1 MAEPREIPQLVTDL
15 VDMTKE
21 YARQETIE
29 PAKKLGKAA
38 GMSLLAGLLWSI
50 GAILISVAGMRYLVR
65 ALPDTP
71 LSSALGYT
79 IAAVALASIA
89 GFIMWF
95 VTREDA
101 KGK

>member
-1 MAEPREIPQLVTDL
+1 MAEPSEIPQMVTDL

-21 YARQETIE
+21 YAIQETVE

-38 GMSLLAGLLWSI
+38 GMSLLAGFLWSI

-79 IAAVALASIA
+79 IAAVALLSIA
-89 GFIMWF
+89 GFIMWV
-95 VTREDA
+95 VTREN
-101 KGK
+101 G

>member
-1 MAEPREIPQLVTDL
+1 MADAREIPQLVSDL
-15 VDMTKE
+15 VGMTKQ
-21 YARQETIE
+21 YAIQETVE
-29 PAKKLGKAA
+29 PAKKLGRAA

-79 IAAVALASIA
+79 IASVAMLSIA
-89 GFIMWF
+89 GFIVYL
-95 VTREDA
+95 VTRQND
-101 KGK
+101 

>member
-1 MAEPREIPQLVTDL
+1 MVTDL

-21 YARQETIE
+21 YALQETVE

-38 GMSLLAGLLWSI
+38 GMSLLAGFLWSV
-50 GAILISVAGMRYLVR
+50 GALLIAVAGMRYLVR

-79 IAAVALASIA
+79 IAAVGLLSIA
-89 GFIMWF
+89 GFIMWL
-95 VTREDA
+95 VTRDN
-101 KGK
+101 G

>member
-1 MAEPREIPQLVTDL
+1 MVTDL

-21 YARQETIE
+21 YAIQETVE

-38 GMSLLAGLLWSI
+38 GMSFLAGLLWSV

-79 IAAVALASIA
+79 IASVAMLSIA
-89 GFIMWF
+89 AFIMWV
-95 VTREDA
+95 VTRDN
-101 KGK
+101 G

>member
-15 VDMTKE
+15 VDMTKQ
-21 YARQETIE
+21 YAIQETVE

-38 GMSLLAGLLWSI
+38 AMSLLAGLLWSV

-79 IAAVALASIA
+79 IAAVGLLSIA
-89 GFIMWF
+89 GFIMWV
-95 VTREDA
+95 VTRDN
-101 KGK
+101 G

>member
-1 MAEPREIPQLVTDL
+1 MADAREIPQLVSDL
-15 VDMTKE
+15 VGMTKQ
-21 YARQETIE
+21 YAIQETVE
-29 PAKKLGKAA
+29 PAKKLGRAA

-79 IAAVALASIA
+79 IAAVAMLSIA
-89 GFIMWF
+89 GFIIYL
-95 VTREDA
+95 VTRTND
-101 KGK
+101 